1 MNEQIWQGEDIN
13 ISCVIIAQSVYI
25 IYFQTVSMD
34 LDLTEEDQMLR
45 AIAMSLGEK
54 IMADCD
60 RKDATKHKQTNEV
73 CSPDLV

>member
-1 MNEQIWQGEDIN
+1 
-13 ISCVIIAQSVYI
+13 
-25 IYFQTVSMD
+25 MD

-60 RKDATKHKQTNEV
+60 RKDAPKHKQTKEV
-73 CSPDLV
+73 RSAVFVSALYIIYMYK

>member
-1 MNEQIWQGEDIN
+1 M
-13 ISCVIIAQSVYI
+13 ISKSLYSTHL
-25 IYFQTVSMD
+25 QTVSME

-60 RKDATKHKQTNEV
+60 RKDATKHKQVKEV
-73 CSPDLV
+73 CSAVLCFSIVRHIYV

>member
-1 MNEQIWQGEDIN
+1 V
-13 ISCVIIAQSVYI
+13 ISKFL
-25 IYFQTVSMD
+25 YFTHLQTVSMD

-60 RKDATKHKQTNEV
+60 RKDATKHKQTKEV
-73 CSPDLV
+73 CSAVLCFSIVYHIYE

>member
-1 MNEQIWQGEDIN
+1 
-13 ISCVIIAQSVYI
+13 
-25 IYFQTVSMD
+25 MD

-60 RKDATKHKQTNEV
+60 CKDATKHKQTNEV
-73 CSPDLV
+73 CSAVLQTWFNSVYLILYHTYLG

>member
-1 MNEQIWQGEDIN
+1 
-13 ISCVIIAQSVYI
+13 
-25 IYFQTVSMD
+25 MD

-60 RKDATKHKQTNEV
+60 RKDATKHKQTKEV
-73 CSPDLV
+73 CSAVLCFSIVYHIYE

>member
-1 MNEQIWQGEDIN
+1 ME
-13 ISCVIIAQSVYI
+13 
-25 IYFQTVSMD
+25 

-60 RKDATKHKQTNEV
+60 RKDATKHKQAKEV
-73 CSPDLV
+73 CSAVLCFSIVCHIYMCENFNIVCNSALGT